1 MITIAWWAGGLLFVS
16 FAVAVWSLR
25 DYKGERAVGRIRSRH
40 RREQIKGSIL
50 FHKGKPKHYS
60 SYSR

>member
-1 MITIAWWAGGLLFVS
+1 MITLACWGGGILLVS
-16 FAVAVWSLR
+16 FFLAVWSLR
-25 DYKGERAVGRIRSRH
+25 DYKGERTIDRIRSHH